1 MGKNSFLHDFKA
13 FAMKGN
19 VIDMAVGVIIGGA
32 FGKIVSSVVADIIM
46 PPIGLL
52 VGGVNFT
59 DLKWVMKPAV
69 IEDGKEVVAAVT
81 LNYGNFL
88 QVTFDFLII
97 AFSIFLFI
105 KLLTKLTEKKKTQ
118 APATPATPPA
128 PPAPSKEEVL
138 LTEIRDLLKEK
149 K

>member
-1 MGKNSFLHDFKA
+1 MGKSSFLQEFKA

-19 VIDMAVGVIIGGA
+19 VIDMAVGVIIGRA
-32 FGKIVSSVVADIIM
+32 YGKFVSSIVADVIL

-52 VGGVNFT
+52 VAVVNFT
-59 DLKWVMKPAV
+59 DLKWVLKPAEMV
-69 IEDGKEVVAAVT
+69 DGKEIAAVT

-97 AFSIFLFI
+97 AFSIFMFI
-105 KLLTKLTEKKKTQ
+105 KLLTKLTEKKKEE
-118 APATPATPPA
+118 APAAPPA
-128 PPAPSKEEVL
+128 PPTPSKEEVL

-149 K
+149 

>member
-1 MGKNSFLHDFKA
+1 MGKSSFLQEFKA

-32 FGKIVSSVVADIIM
+32 FGKIVSSLVADIIM
-46 PPIGLL
+46 PVFGLL

-59 DLKWVMKPAV
+59 DLKWVMKPACV
-69 IEDGKEVVAAVT
+69 VDGKEIAAVT

-88 QVTFDFLII
+88 QMTFDFLII

-105 KLLTKLTEKKKTQ
+105 KLITRITAKRK
-118 APATPATPPA
+118 AAADAVPPA
-128 PPAPSKEEVL
+128 PPVPSKEEIL
-138 LTEIRDLLKEK
+138 LTEIRDLLKEQSQANR
-149 K
+149 

>member
-1 MGKNSFLHDFKA
+1 MGKSSFLQEFKA

-32 FGKIVSSVVADIIM
+32 FGKIVSSIVADVIM

-59 DLKWVMKPAV
+59 ALKWVLKPAEMV
-69 IEDGKEVVAAVT
+69 DGKEIAAVT

-97 AFSIFLFI
+97 AFSIFMFI
-105 KLLTKLTEKKKTQ
+105 KLLTKLTEKKKEE
-118 APATPATPPA
+118 APAAPPA

-149 K
+149 